1 MGKAYSPK
9 QVLNMKRKMLHLTGE
24 WFEAFGTPEQSGVWF
39 ISGDSGNGKTSFV
52 IQLALELS
60 RFGQVLIDSME
71 EGLSASMQ
79 NHIRRFNLQ
88 EARGRVKFL
97 DCESIDDLTE
107 RLLKPKSPAF
117 VIIDSFQHSQLTY
130 KSYLEFKKQHRNK
143 LIIFISQVDG
153 HQPAGRS
160 AKRVMFDA
168 SLKIWVEGYRAI
180 SKGRYIGPRG
190 YYTIWQ
196 EGADRYGWKD

>member
-1 MGKAYSPK
+1 MGRAYSPA
-9 QVLNMKRKMLHLTGE
+9 QVLRMKKRVLELEGE
-24 WFEAFGTPEQSGVWF
+24 WYEAFGTPERAGVWF

-52 IQLALELS
+52 IQLALMLS
-60 RFGQVLIDSME
+60 DFGKVLVDSME
-71 EGLSASMQ
+71 EGLGLSMQ

-88 EARGRVKFL
+88 EASRRIKFL
-97 DCESIDDLTE
+97 DCDPVDEVSE
-107 RLLKPKSPAF
+107 RLLKPKSPDF

-130 KSYLEFKKQHRNK
+130 KAYLDFKKKHRNK

-180 SKGRYIGPRG
+180 SKGRFIGPRG